1 MKKRVLSVLLVLSMC
16 FALFAGCVER
26 KPELS
31 IVEDNYRNYY
41 EIFVGSFYDSDGD
54 GMGDLNGVTRKLDY
68 IQEMGFNGIWLMP
81 IMPSPTY
88 HKYDVTDYMDV
99 DPAYGTV
106 DDFKTLMEE
115 CHKRDIRLIIDM
127 VMNHS
132 SSSHPWFT
140 EACTYLRNLPEGQ
153 EADESECP
161 YVGYYHFSQEK
172 VDSTY
177 YAVRGTNWWYEG
189 SFWSEMPDLN
199 LNNAALRE
207 EFQQIADFWLDLGV
221 DGFRMDAA
229 MHYEENDIAGNNQD
243 LNWIYN
249 YCKEQNPDFY
259 MVSEVWANEQ
269 TIADY
274 YGSGT
279 PSMFN
284 FDAGSAEGKIIQAA
298 RSGKVT
304 SLVQAMLTYQEDFS
318 KENPEYIDAPF
329 LTNHDMGRVANALM
343 SDEDKLKMAA
353 GLLMMMNGSPF
364 VYYGEEIGMKS
375 AGTKDENKRI
385 PMFWSATDSTG
396 MTDGPKGMDAGI
408 ESSLPPLDEQMKDE
422 TSLLNYYKRA
432 LRLRNENPEI
442 ARGTV
447 QAIDSLCVG
456 SMAAIT
462 KSYNGSTI
470 GIIYNIG
477 EEETTFSL
485 DQTELSGMKIQGYLT
500 LNNEKVVLSDDELI
514 MPARSI
520 CIVKSVKK

>member
-1 MKKRVLSVLLVLSMC
+1 MKKRILSALLVLAMC
-16 FALFAGCVER
+16 LALVAGSVER
-26 KPELS
+26 EPELS
-31 IVEDNYRNYY
+31 IVDDNYRNYY

-54 GMGDLNGVTRKLDY
+54 GMGDLNGVTQKLDY
-68 IQEMGFNGIWLMP
+68 IQDMGFNGIWLMP
-81 IMPSPTY
+81 VMPSPTY

-106 DDFKTLMEE
+106 DDFKKLMEE
-115 CHKRDIRLIIDM
+115 CHKREIRLIVDM

-140 EACTYLRNLPEGQ
+140 EACTYLRNLPEGK
-153 EADESECP
+153 EPDEKECP
-161 YVGYYHFSQEK
+161 YVGYYHFSKEQINA
-172 VDSTY
+172 TY
-177 YAVRGTNWWYEG
+177 YAVSGTDWWYEG

-199 LNNAALRE
+199 LANEALRT
-207 EFQQIADFWLDLGV
+207 EFEKIADFWLKLGV

-229 MHYEENDIAGNNQD
+229 MHYEENDTTGNNED

-249 YCKEQNPDFY
+249 YCRKQNPAFY

-284 FDAGSAEGKIIQAA
+284 FDAGGAEGKLIQAV
-298 RSGKVT
+298 RSGNA
-304 SLVQAMLTYQEDFS
+304 SALMQSMLTYQEEFS

-329 LTNHDMGRVANALM
+329 LTNHDMGRVANALL
-343 SDEDKLKMAA
+343 SDKDKLKMAA

-375 AGTKDENKRI
+375 SGTKDENKRI
-385 PMFWSATDSTG
+385 PMYWSETDNTG
-396 MTDGPKGMDAGI
+396 MTNGPQGMDPGI
-408 ESSLPPLDEQMKDE
+408 KSSLPPLDEQMKDK

-442 ARGTV
+442 ARGKV
-447 QAIDSLCVG
+447 ALVDSLCEG
-456 SMAAIT
+456 GQAAIT
-462 KSYNGSTI
+462 KTYEGSTI
-470 GIIYNIG
+470 GIVYNIS
-477 EEETTFSL
+477 EEEKEVDL
-485 DQTELSGMKIQGYLT
+485 AQTELSGMKMQGFLT
-500 LNNEKVVLSDDELI
+500 LNGEGGELSGDKLH

-520 CIVKSVKK
+520 CIVKSVEK